1 VSGGLSFTKGNKDT
15 PIYLRRAGSPYE
27 VEIQAASNMK
37 IVLYDT
43 VDKRGEF
50 FRRHFSLP

>member
-37 IVLYDT
+37 VVLYDT
-43 VDKRGEF
+43 ADQRGRCF
-50 FRRHFSLP
+50 W